1 MHGSQM
7 MYAILLIISH
17 ALASAGCDGAA
28 GSLEVERLGDNLA
41 GCDPVLTA
49 LFTPRQP
56 EIGRYEV
63 CTSPSPL
70 ERAIA
75 DQTADGFQFSAIE
88 RLEPA
93 DAFGTAGAYDRF
105 ALARLY
111 GGQRVRV
118 ARGWRQRGVMYES
131 ATVLSPYPDPT
142 LSRLT
147 DGAMTIRWRWE
158 TGELTVGEPAG
169 RRPIIRLSP

>member
-1 MHGSQM
+1 M

-17 ALASAGCDGAA
+17 ALVPAGP
-28 GSLEVERLGDNLA
+28 

-49 LFTPRQP
+49 LFTPRAP
-56 EIGRYEV
+56 EIGRYDV
-63 CTSPSPL
+63 CTSTSPL

-75 DQTADGFQFSAIE
+75 DRTADGFQFGEIE

-93 DAFGTAGAYDRF
+93 DAFGTGGAYDRF

-118 ARGWRQRGVMYES
+118 ARGWRQRGATFES
-131 ATVLSPYPDPT
+131 VTVLSPYPDAT

-147 DGAMTIRWRWE
+147 DGAMIIWWRWE
-158 TGELTVGEPAG
+158 TGELAVGEPAG

>member
-1 MHGSQM
+1 MQSTGQTSTHAVSFVPMHGSQM
-7 MYAILLIISH
+7 IYAILIIISH
-17 ALASAGCDGAA
+17 GLVPAGAS
-28 GSLEVERLGDNLA
+28 E
-41 GCDPVLTA
+41 CDPVLTA
-49 LFTPRQP
+49 LFTPRMP
-56 EIGRYEV
+56 EIGRYQV

-75 DQTADGFQFSAIE
+75 DLTAEGFQFSEIE

-93 DAFGTAGAYDRF
+93 DAFGTAGAYNRF

-118 ARGWRQRGVMYES
+118 ARGWREQGAAFES
-131 ATVLSPYPDPT
+131 ITVLSPYPDAT

-147 DGAMTIRWRWE
+147 
-158 TGELTVGEPAG
+158 
-169 RRPIIRLSP
+169 

>member
-1 MHGSQM
+1 MSTMAKSGSSFRGWMQSTGHTSTHAVSFVPMHGSQM

-17 ALASAGCDGAA
+17 VLASAGCDGAA

-41 GCDPVLTA
+41 GCDEVLTA

-75 DQTADGFQFSAIE
+75 DQTTDGFQFSAIE

-111 GGQRVRV
+111 GGH
-118 ARGWRQRGVMYES
+118 
-131 ATVLSPYPDPT
+131 
-142 LSRLT
+142 RL
-147 DGAMTIRWRWE
+147 
-158 TGELTVGEPAG
+158 
-169 RRPIIRLSP
+169 RLA